1 MLKQIAN
8 AVLFQ
13 IGWFACVMGGNSYWL
28 LLAVAV
34 LLVHLLWISSWAA
47 EGKLL
52 LWITA
57 LGIVLD
63 SLLMHLGVFG
73 FGNEGLLIPLWLIVL
88 WPVLATT
95 LNHCLA
101 WTAQPW
107 WRASLLGA
115 VGGPMSYYAG
125 SQLAGV
131 QLPLGLWP
139 SMLLL
144 AVIWAGV
151 FPLLQ
156 WLAGRSLA
164 GQAIHTRD
172 TL

>member
-13 IGWFACVMGGNSYWL
+13 IGWFACVMGGSSYWL

-63 SLLMHLGVFG
+63 SLLMHVGVFG
-73 FGNEGLLIPLWLIVL
+73 FGNESLLIPLWLIVL

-115 VGGPMSYYAG
+115 TSAPLSYYAG
-125 SQLAGV
+125 AQLAGV
-131 QLPLGLWP
+131 ALPYGTATT
-139 SMLLL
+139 LLVL
-144 AVIWAGV
+144 ALIWAAV
-151 FPLLQ
+151 FPLLHR
-156 WLAGRSLA
+156 LAHRG
-164 GQAIHTRD
+164 
-172 TL
+172 